1 MIKAES
7 RTGSLPMLGTPPS
20 SQLPPILRTGANA
33 GAFLMTAKAVLMWA
47 SILVQAVLFQAT
59 ICGNLVYS
67 WPAKPAFIQCTRMG
81 ITHVARSGLEMGSK
95 PYIAP
100 AIVPPT

>member
-59 ICGNLVYS
+59 ICGNLRCSEADVHG
-67 WPAKPAFIQCTRMG
+67 KDREVHAFT
-81 ITHVARSGLEMGSK
+81 
-95 PYIAP
+95 
-100 AIVPPT
+100 